1 MHCMLSKL
9 DDDPLIKF
17 SISFSVIKS
26 ALPTLIVNSKA
37 SNLNPQRAAAG
48 ESPFSCSLFAL
59 SQVSFANPLR
69 RQREMSSTTSD
80 RDFEQVQAF
89 VALTSGFLLLLEKLL
104 RLPPTLL
111 VFEFMIIII
120 IIFVFALLLLSL
132 LLKAIC

>member
-37 SNLNPQRAAAG
+37 SNLNPQRVAAA
-48 ESPFSCSLFAL
+48 CSLFAL
-59 SQVSFANPLR
+59 SQVSLANPLR
-69 RQREMSSTTSD
+69 RHREMSSTTSD
-80 RDFEQVQAF
+80 RDFEQVQAS

-111 VFEFMIIII
+111 VFEFMIMII